1 MWNGLYFISP
11 PWKENQNNWCSVPP
25 LHSVAEIN
33 SFCLG
38 SKIFSHAC
46 KLHHPH
52 LFFPV
57 VKSLSAHPGLCIM
70 EALALSR
77 SSDVFPWP
85 AGQGWHWEGFCF
97 VLSSPSRTCLL
108 PCTSGHQLGQGNA
121 ALCALEMAQSS
132 RGDHESTQHC
142 WENCAKCCENTAGN
156 NKPSG
161 VKVQLHRNNVQ
172 NFCNL
177 AVENGS
183 DRPFPGN

>member
-25 LHSVAEIN
+25 LHSVVENN

-70 EALALSR
+70 EALPLSR

-85 AGQGWHWEGFCF
+85 AGQGWPWERFCF
-97 VLSSPSRTCLL
+97 ILSSPSGTCLL
-108 PCTSGHQLGQGNA
+108 PCTSGHQLGRETLPCVLWRWHRAPEEIMKAHSIAGKTLLSAVKTQLGTIS
-121 ALCALEMAQSS
+121 LQESRSS
-132 RGDHESTQHC
+132 FTETMFRIFVI
-142 WENCAKCCENTAGN
+142 W
-156 NKPSG
+156 
-161 VKVQLHRNNVQ
+161 L
-172 NFCNL
+172 
-177 AVENGS
+177 
-183 DRPFPGN
+183 

>member
-1 MWNGLYFISP
+1 MTLGRVLFHSQLSQWNLPSA
-11 PWKENQNNWCSVPP
+11 
-25 LHSVAEIN
+25 LHEWA
-33 SFCLG
+33 
-38 SKIFSHAC
+38 
-46 KLHHPH
+46 
-52 LFFPV
+52 
-57 VKSLSAHPGLCIM
+57 SA
-70 EALALSR
+70 
-77 SSDVFPWP
+77 
-85 AGQGWHWEGFCF
+85 
-97 VLSSPSRTCLL
+97 
-108 PCTSGHQLGQGNA
+108 GQGNA

-142 WENCAKCCENTAGN
+142 WENSAKCCENTAGN